1 MCVMPKANEV
11 RKDCIYFRTWD
22 GKKQEKVVK
31 KILILHSVSGV
42 ANSDMISD

>member
-1 MCVMPKANEV
+1 MKLGEIAFISALGMA
-11 RKDCIYFRTWD
+11 
-22 GKKQEKVVK
+22 KKQEKVVK